1 MKIKA
6 VDDSICVIGDF
17 LTGAQERE
25 INVQY
30 DTFL

>member
-1 MKIKA
+1 MKIEV
-6 VDDSICVIGDF
+6 VDDSIYVIDDF
-17 LTGAQERE
+17 LTEAQERE